1 MDSMAPVTVVT
12 NELVVLAEVL
22 VEVLDVVVFEV
33 RVPVL
38 KESAEELLTPGEQ
51 PTKLG
56 ADSLTDMQVAMLNAI
71 APTCR
76 QRLFKLER
84 LPHLLCWSDGAQEV
98 DRQQDSALT

>member
-12 NELVVLAEVL
+12 NELVLLAEVL

-38 KESAEELLTPGEQ
+38 KESAGELLTPGEQ

-71 APTCR
+71 APTRR
-76 QRLFKLER
+76 QRLF
-84 LPHLLCWSDGAQEV
+84 
-98 DRQQDSALT
+98 